1 MVTELHCNLILVI
14 SGWTAVEVTALR
26 QHVHEST
33 LKATTGALAQ
43 LIPSASIELEAQEKY

>member
-1 MVTELHCNLILVI
+1 MVTESHCNLILVI

-26 QHVHEST
+26 QHVHECT
-33 LKATTGALAQ
+33 LKVMTGALAQ